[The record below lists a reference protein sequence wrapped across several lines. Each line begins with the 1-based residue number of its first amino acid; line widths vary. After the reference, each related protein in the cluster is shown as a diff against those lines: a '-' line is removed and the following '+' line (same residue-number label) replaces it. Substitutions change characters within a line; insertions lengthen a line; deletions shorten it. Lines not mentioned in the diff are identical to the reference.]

1 MRALM
6 INYSSFQV
14 NQKAV
19 KEELKSKKSNTE
31 QQKLRIAPGEARD
44 QEVEMA
50 AKIQS
55 QS

>member
-1 MRALM
+1 MELLKDKMNMRALM

-31 QQKLRIAPGEARD
+31 Q
-44 QEVEMA
+44 
-50 AKIQS
+50 
-55 QS
+55 